1 MRVVHE
7 TSVNGQL
14 SSFFVELI
22 IIRLFELKI
31 IERLLPLYIVYSFI
45 NKRFYCVNVNFI
57 KLIIYFS
64 NQISTRTLSL
74 CLSRICCDVAKL
86 RYLTQ
91 HISPH
96 RYRVNS
102 RYRQHARGPT
112 APTSEAIYVETRDNG
127 NEGPGKQLRG
137 SGSDISKVR
146 R

>member
-1 MRVVHE
+1 MHE

-64 NQISTRTLSL
+64 NQISTRTPSTLSVSL
-74 CLSRICCDVAKL
+74 DVAKL